1 VKPLVEPAVKAPQ
14 KARARRAD
22 VVKNAEALR
31 TIAWVVLRLR
41 IFREE
46 VISRGG
52 LGAFAFFLGDL
63 QWFSEGLL
71 CTHMWTSIPHFFAPV
86 HYIGR
91 GSLLLALASMRTK

>member
-41 IFREE
+41 ISREE
-46 VISRGG
+46 LSV
-52 LGAFAFFLGDL
+52 A
-63 QWFSEGLL
+63 
-71 CTHMWTSIPHFFAPV
+71 V
-86 HYIGR
+86 V
-91 GSLLLALASMRTK
+91 